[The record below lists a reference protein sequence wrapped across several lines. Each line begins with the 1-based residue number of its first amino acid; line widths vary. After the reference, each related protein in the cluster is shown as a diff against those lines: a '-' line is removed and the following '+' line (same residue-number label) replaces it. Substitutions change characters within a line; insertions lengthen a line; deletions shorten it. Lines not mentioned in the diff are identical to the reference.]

1 MGRTKQTARKS
12 GKPSRTRA
20 HGSMSVAAL
29 TPTSPDSASMS
40 PPPSNRGPPYREK
53 GYVITGGRSASG
65 YPCMVGCQT
74 IYFQKPRLLRN
85 QKVFSLNEAPI
96 LLGQKIILHRP
107 VDSSREFS
115 TIDYHRP
122 ATITR
127 VKRPEWKHERTEV
140 RVLCQTKRGL
150 CEDAVFELDT
160 ESLNSFSKECSDED
174 DDEDDEEDDEV
185 AFPFSIDQSSPAVV
199 PYKPHETCRDVD
211 SKELVFDIWQFWTKL
226 RNRIYKKVSG
236 DAQRSY
242 EKHFYRSEAL
252 EEFKKLFPPVMACF
266 YSFFLEMETAFHPMD
281 EQTRFA
287 DLMEKTEEAYRLG
300 ATKALKI
307 ICAEE

>member
-1 MGRTKQTARKS
+1 MARTKQTARKS
-12 GKPSRTRA
+12 NKPSRFTSSS
-20 HGSMSVAAL
+20 HGGSMSMA
-29 TPTSPDSASMS
+29 PTSPDSASMS

-53 GYVITGGRSASG
+53 GYVVTGGR
-65 YPCMVGCQT
+65 GCIAGCRT
-74 IYFQKPRLLRN
+74 VYFQKPRLLRN

-127 VKRPEWKHERTEV
+127 VKQPEWKHERTEV
-140 RVLCQTKRGL
+140 RVLCETKRGL

-160 ESLNSFSKECSDED
+160 ESLNSFSKECSDDED
-174 DDEDDEEDDEV
+174 DDEEDDEV

-211 SKELVFDIWQFWTKL
+211 SKELAFDIWQFWTKL

-252 EEFKKLFPPVMACF
+252 EEFKKLFPPVMASF
-266 YSFFLEMETAFHPMD
+266 YSFLLEMETAFHPTD
-281 EQTRFA
+281 KQTRFA
-287 DLMEKTEEAYRLG
+287 DLMEKTEEAYTLG
-300 ATKALKI
+300 VTKALKN
-307 ICAEE
+307 ICAEEQASS